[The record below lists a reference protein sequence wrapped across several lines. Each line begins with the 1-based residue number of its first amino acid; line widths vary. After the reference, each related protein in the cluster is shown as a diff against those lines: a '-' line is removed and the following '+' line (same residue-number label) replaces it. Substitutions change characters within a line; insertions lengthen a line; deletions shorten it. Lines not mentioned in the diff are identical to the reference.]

1 METKIE
7 MSRMYDTLLATPG
20 MNQNVKISLTIS
32 RKTALLLNQLIEKGL
47 IEGGSGNVSGIMA
60 ALPRENFQ
68 ELEVI
73 SMELLRKADLT
84 ELSEKL
90 KVINQS

>member
-1 METKIE
+1 
-7 MSRMYDTLLATPG
+7 
-20 MNQNVKISLTIS
+20 
-32 RKTALLLNQLIEKGL
+32 
-47 IEGGSGNVSGIMA
+47 MA

-68 ELEVI
+68 EMEVI
-73 SMELLRKADLT
+73 GMELLRKADLT

>member
-20 MNQNVKISLTIS
+20 MNQSVKISFTIS

-47 IEGGSGNVSGIMA
+47 SESSQSDLSGIMA
-60 ALPRENFQ
+60 ALPKENFQ
-68 ELEVI
+68 EMEVI
-73 SMELLRKADLT
+73 SRDLLRKADLT

-90 KVINQS
+90 KMLNQG

>member
-20 MNQNVKISLTIS
+20 MNQSVKISLMIS
-32 RKTALLLNQLIEKGL
+32 RKTALLLNQLIEKGMSESSQSDL
-47 IEGGSGNVSGIMA
+47 SGIMA
-60 ALPRENFQ
+60 ALPKESFQ
-68 ELEVI
+68 ELELI

>member
-20 MNQNVKISLTIS
+20 MNQSVKISLTIS

-47 IEGGSGNVSGIMA
+47 SESNQGGLSGIMA
-60 ALPRENFQ
+60 ALPKENFQ
-68 ELEVI
+68 EMEVI

-90 KVINQS
+90 KMLNQE

>member
-47 IEGGSGNVSGIMA
+47 TEGGSGNVTGIMA

-73 SMELLRKADLT
+73 GMELLRKADLT

-90 KVINQS
+90 KVINQG

>member
-47 IEGGSGNVSGIMA
+47 TEGRNGNFSGIMA

-73 SMELLRKADLT
+73 GMELLRKADLT

>member
-20 MNQNVKISLTIS
+20 MNQSVKISLTIS

-47 IEGGSGNVSGIMA
+47 SEIGQSDLSGIMA
-60 ALPRENFQ
+60 ALPKENFQ
-68 ELEVI
+68 EMEVI
-73 SMELLRKADLT
+73 SMDLLRKADLT

-90 KVINQS
+90 KMLNQG

>member
-20 MNQNVKISLTIS
+20 MNQSVKISLTIS

-47 IEGGSGNVSGIMA
+47 SEIGQSDLSGIMA
-60 ALPRENFQ
+60 ALPNENFQ
-68 ELEVI
+68 EMEVI
-73 SMELLRKADLT
+73 SMDLLRKADLT

-90 KVINQS
+90 KMLNRG